1 MTLQVPSHTL
11 TFLDT
16 QVQQIITNGCAVVD
30 DRRVFILS
38 FRNVFF
44 FFFFFLL
51 ICRGEAVSWEDLIYT
66 CHLKIKKKNVC
77 FHVYIISVHVLYT
90 IAALVDHFF
99 LLLFWGK
106 GIVLSIRIY
115 MVRIST
121 EPFAVE
127 NLESVR
133 ITTQSK
139 YSWNT

>member
-1 MTLQVPSHTL
+1 MFVFMYTLYL
-11 TFLDT
+11 F
-16 QVQQIITNGCAVVD
+16 
-30 DRRVFILS
+30 
-38 FRNVFF
+38 
-44 FFFFFLL
+44 
-51 ICRGEAVSWEDLIYT
+51 T
-66 CHLKIKKKNVC
+66 CCTHYRSTSRL
-77 FHVYIISVHVLYT
+77 
-90 IAALVDHFF
+90 HFF

-127 NLESVR
+127 NFDLESVR